1 VIRRVRGDRGSAT
14 AEFAVALPALVL
26 LLLFAVGTVNAVLA
40 RMRCVDAARDAAL
53 AQSRGGDGARAA
65 YRRAPADAAVSVRAD
80 GDLVYAIVSVTVRP
94 LGRHL
99 PGVTVSG
106 DAVAEVEP

>member
-1 VIRRVRGDRGSAT
+1 VSRRLRGDRGSAT

-26 LLLFAVGTVNAVLA
+26 LLLFALGAVDAVLA

-53 AQSRGGDGARAA
+53 AQARGGDGGAAAR
-65 YRRAPADAAVSVRAD
+65 RRAPGGAAVNVWTD
-80 GDLVYAIVSVTVRP
+80 GDLVHAKVSVTVMP

-99 PGVTVSG
+99 PSVTVTG
-106 DAVAEVEP
+106 DAVAEAEP